1 MKEVREMNHR
11 VFFNRCEA
19 EAFADQLMEQG
30 CVVEVWSGRD
40 AFGQRQFEVKWVVMS
55 ENGSVVVKG

>member
-1 MKEVREMNHR
+1 MTTRDFFSR
-11 VFFNRCEA
+11 VEA
-19 EAFADQLMEQG
+19 EKFADALMDQG

-40 AFGQRQFEVKWVVMS
+40 GFGQRIFTVKWFVMS